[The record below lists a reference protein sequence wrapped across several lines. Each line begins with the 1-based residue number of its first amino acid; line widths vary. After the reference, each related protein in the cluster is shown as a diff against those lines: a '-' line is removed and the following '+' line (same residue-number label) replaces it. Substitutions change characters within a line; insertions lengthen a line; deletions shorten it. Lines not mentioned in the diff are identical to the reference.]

1 MLGMENRMDNE
12 YRYGIRIVKRD
23 CLSEQF
29 IPVKTFLTH
38 REKELV
44 VERVYVRHHRVIQ
57 ALAKR

>member
-1 MLGMENRMDNE
+1 MDNE